1 MIYSSTRGNDN
12 DLKFGEVLLN
22 GLARDGGLYV
32 PNRLKL
38 YSENELD
45 SLRKLDYPN
54 LVFELT
60 KDFVLDEISESEYK
74 KICINSYNKSF
85 GKEIISFNKLN
96 QYKYIANLFNGPT
109 YAFKD
114 FALQLLGNIYEYV
127 LKKRKIKLTILGA
140 TSGDT
145 GSAAI
150 HGCSK
155 SNNAKIFILFPLNK
169 VSEIQRKQM
178 TTIKK
183 KMFSILQSKEILM
196 IVKGWLKI
204 TLNLTMKTRK
214 LI

>member
-1 MIYSSTRGNDN
+1 MIYSSTRGSDIN
-12 DLKFGEVLLN
+12 LKFGDVLLN
-22 GLARDGGLYV
+22 GLAKDGGLYV
-32 PNRLKL
+32 PNSLKF
-38 YSENELD
+38 YSEKELD
-45 SLRKLDYPN
+45 FLRELDYPN

-85 GKEIISFNKLN
+85 GKEIISFDKLD

-150 HGCSK
+150 HGCAK
-155 SNNAKIFILFPLNK
+155 SDNVKIFILFPYNK

-178 TTIKK
+178 TTVKK
-183 KMFSILQSKEILM
+183 KNVFYIGSQ
-196 IVKGWLKI
+196 
-204 TLNLTMKTRK
+204 R
-214 LI
+214 